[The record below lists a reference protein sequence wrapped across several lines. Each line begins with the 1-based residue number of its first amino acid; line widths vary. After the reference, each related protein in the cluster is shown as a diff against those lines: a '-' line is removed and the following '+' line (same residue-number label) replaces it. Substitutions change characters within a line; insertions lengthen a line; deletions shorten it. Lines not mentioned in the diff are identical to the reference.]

1 MSTFVSKHFKHNG
14 PDSAFALGPFFI
26 TILAFITDSYQEY
39 SLKGI
44 LPGERLKNLD
54 AGLLDSFG
62 CLLNQYQPSPSDSSP
77 LVGMRVK
84 KSSLQ
89 TFPSPMQPSPHSQ
102 GQLQGQ
108 HRRENTNPSVSS
120 PRPLSTGPASKR
132 RPPGFASVLQYFFL
146 PAYAGRSQRCRKIC
160 TNPEVLRILFLLSP
174 HPKNPSHNTLLIS
187 AD

>member
-1 MSTFVSKHFKHNG
+1 MKESRCWFARFLWLLTKSV
-14 PDSAFALGPFFI
+14 PAIALGL
-26 TILAFITDSYQEY
+26 LAPCRNES
-39 SLKGI
+39 
-44 LPGERLKNLD
+44 
-54 AGLLDSFG
+54 
-62 CLLNQYQPSPSDSSP
+62 
-77 LVGMRVK
+77 K